1 RVVEKG
7 RLQPGKMFLV
17 DLDEQRIVAD
27 EEIKHR
33 IATEQPY
40 VDWVRE
46 HLVPLEAL
54 QEAEIPPRLTG
65 ETLQTQLRAFGY
77 TQEDFKLLMAPMAL
91 RGEEAVGS
99 MGNDAAL
106 AVLSD
111 KPRPLADYFQQL
123 FAQVTNPPLDAI
135 REKLVTSVTTAIGP
149 ERNLLLPEPESCRMV
164 LCESPFLTNAQMMR
178 FKALQ
183 RYDRSG
189 RL

>member
-1 RVVEKG
+1 AVLDRNGLRPARYWVTADDLVILASEVGVLDVPADRVVEKG

-99 MGNDAAL
+99 
-106 AVLSD
+106 
-111 KPRPLADYFQQL
+111 
-123 FAQVTNPPLDAI
+123 
-135 REKLVTSVTTAIGP
+135 
-149 ERNLLLPEPESCRMV
+149 
-164 LCESPFLTNAQMMR
+164 
-178 FKALQ
+178 
-183 RYDRSG
+183 
-189 RL
+189 